1 MNLEYLK
8 QQGAVTYVNNQM
20 NISTKLI
27 SKKIQ
32 KLIMNKELRNNM
44 SNKGK
49 LLVDGNGSE
58 RVVKTFQILNKKA
71 KENNHSFFA
80 VYNPC
85 NSKIRKL

>member
-32 KLIMNKELRNNM
+32 KLIMDQELRNDM
-44 SNKGK
+44 SYKGK

-58 RVVKTFQILNKKA
+58 RVVQAFQILNKKA
-71 KENNHSFFA
+71 KENNERE
-80 VYNPC
+80 NTTI
-85 NSKIRKL
+85 NI